1 MHEAPELA
9 RSPPAHSFSRL
20 GEAVA
25 LMLTVVLNGLGY
37 QQEGESMEQEHEGD
51 GVGADT

>member
-1 MHEAPELA
+1 
-9 RSPPAHSFSRL
+9 L

-25 LMLTVVLNGLGY
+25 LMLSVDLERLGY
-37 QQEGESMEQEHEGD
+37 QQEGENMEPEHEGD